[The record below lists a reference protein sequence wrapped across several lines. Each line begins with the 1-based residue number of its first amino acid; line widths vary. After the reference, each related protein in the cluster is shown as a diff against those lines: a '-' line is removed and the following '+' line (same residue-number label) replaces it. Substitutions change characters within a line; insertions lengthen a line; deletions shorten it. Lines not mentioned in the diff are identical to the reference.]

1 MPFAPIRDEQK
12 DVVKSGA
19 FRLTW
24 VSGTIGGLAAIVTVF
39 NNQMLQIFGED
50 ISPGTKASVLIAII
64 AAWAAIAV
72 ADLLARAITTAA
84 RLKQAPSAI
93 TAPEGMRV
101 KLTNGV
107 DAHGW
112 MVAAIRRCDDSAGAA
127 SEFLVVNSKEAP
139 KWVKQDEV
147 ALDR

>member
-1 MPFAPIRDEQK
+1 MVFAPIRDEQK

-24 VSGTIGGLAAIVTVF
+24 VSGAIGGIAAIITAF
-39 NNQMLQIFGED
+39 NQHIGLIFGKD
-50 ISPGTKASVLIAII
+50 VSNGTKASVLIAII

-93 TAPEGMRV
+93 TAPEGMKV

-112 MVAAIRRCDDSAGAA
+112 MVAAIRRCDDGASVA
-127 SEFLVVNSKEAP
+127 SEFLVVNSTEAP

>member
-1 MPFAPIRDEQK
+1 MAPIRDEQE
-12 DVVKSGA
+12 DVVKAGA

-24 VSGTIGGLAAIVTVF
+24 VSGALGGVAAIVTAF
-39 NNQMLQIFGED
+39 NEHMLKIFGD
-50 ISPGTKASVLIAII
+50 DLSDGTKASVLIAII

-84 RLKQAPSAI
+84 RLRKAPSAI

-101 KLTNGV
+101 KLIQGV
-107 DAHGW
+107 DKEDGW
-112 MVAAIRRCDDSAGAA
+112 MVAAIRRSEDDSGSA

-139 KWVKQDEV
+139 KWVKQDEI
-147 ALDR
+147 ALKQ